1 MASVKSVSDIKI
13 LYLPL
18 KDEKL
23 PNLKPHKTLKQN
35 EHGSIVEIN
44 DNTFDVVTGITKLP
58 YSPTFLQEI
67 YRILKPEAVLMIQ
80 IAKET
85 DIKKSLLYS
94 GFNQIDSNQQQQITH
109 VMLNIYINS

>member
-1 MASVKSVSDIKI
+1 MALKLDANETKI

-23 PNLKPHKTLKQN
+23 SKLKPHLTLNQDNQPKIK
-35 EHGSIVEIN
+35 EVA

-58 YSPTFLQEI
+58 YSPAFLSQL
-67 YRILKPEAVLMIQ
+67 YRVLKPGGIIMVQ

-85 DIKKSLLYS
+85 NINKSLLYS
-94 GFNQIDSNQQQQITH
+94 GFVDIESNASSEINH
-109 VMLNIYINS
+109 V